1 MHVHNIK
8 YVGIS
13 TGSRRV
19 TANQNEHATVLL
31 GPYCVHR
38 LHPRVMT
45 SWTTVCDYNIS
56 IVMGLCDMK
65 HFTGAAAT
73 AVTLAE
79 VVWLELYIRIA
90 NHLSWYDN
98 ELCTYT

>member
-1 MHVHNIK
+1 
-8 YVGIS
+8 
-13 TGSRRV
+13 
-19 TANQNEHATVLL
+19 
-31 GPYCVHR
+31 
-38 LHPRVMT
+38 
-45 SWTTVCDYNIS
+45 
-56 IVMGLCDMK
+56 MGLCDMK

-90 NHLSWYDN
+90 NHQSWYDN